1 MNVLVI
7 GRGGREHAICWKVS
21 QSPLVDQVFV
31 APGNAGMEN
40 CATRILIEEH
50 DQDQLIQF
58 AKENNIGLTIIGPEV
73 PLLEG
78 LANRFRAE
86 SLPVFGPNKEAAE
99 IEGSKSFAKY
109 LMKKYQIPTA
119 EYEVF
124 TDFEQAKQ
132 YVIQKGAPIVIKAD
146 GLAAGKGVVVAATE
160 EEAISTLE
168 QFLLYHKHGEAS
180 SKVVIEEFLEGE
192 EFSFMALVN
201 GTKLIPLELAQDHKR
216 AFDGDQGPNT
226 GGMGAYSP
234 VPFISPKT
242 IEQAYETILKPITEA
257 LVQEGR
263 SFTGILYAG
272 LIDTARGP
280 KVIEFNARFGDPE
293 TQVILPRMKSD
304 LVDIMLKLLN
314 GETPEIE
321 WLDDA
326 VLGVVVAANGYPN
339 SYEKGFVLPD
349 MELLSKRTFV
359 FHAGTS
365 INDDGKI
372 IANGGRLLLAATR
385 GETLAEAQKNVY
397 QELNQLNW
405 QNCFYRKDIGNRA
418 VQKLSQTG
426 LQKTK

>member
-293 TQVILPRMKSD
+293 TQVILPRMK
-304 LVDIMLKLLN
+304 
-314 GETPEIE
+314 
-321 WLDDA
+321 
-326 VLGVVVAANGYPN
+326 
-339 SYEKGFVLPD
+339 
-349 MELLSKRTFV
+349 
-359 FHAGTS
+359 
-365 INDDGKI
+365 
-372 IANGGRLLLAATR
+372 
-385 GETLAEAQKNVY
+385 
-397 QELNQLNW
+397 
-405 QNCFYRKDIGNRA
+405 
-418 VQKLSQTG
+418 
-426 LQKTK
+426 

>member
-314 GETPEIE
+314 GETPEIK